1 MTSPDAGGA
10 DTLTQVG
17 ILSRVR
23 RWSISESS
31 CQPIRTACLA
41 PVSRPCTHAVI
52 VVTRSRSWASATCP
66 RHVPVAECRRGTST
80 ASAQTGSAAARH
92 DGQESAAGHTVRHAA
107 TRSGRSSAS
116 RKTPGSGPPAAASE
130 AADAAKSCAGCGVVI
145 QPQSAFEWPVGSS
158 PDRRLRRRRR
168 LIGRP
173 SAVSIGANRPRIGRL
188 SAVVNAA
195 LDPAAVSV

>member
-52 VVTRSRSWASATCP
+52 VVTRSRSWAS
-66 RHVPVAECRRGTST
+66 
-80 ASAQTGSAAARH
+80 SAHTGSAAARH

-130 AADAAKSCAGCGVVI
+130 AADAAKSCAGCGVGI

-168 LIGRP
+168 LIGHP
-173 SAVSIGANRPRIGRL
+173 SAVSIGANRPRIGCL